1 MVEVRLR
8 PSAQRDFVDIGDQT
22 RDRWSE
28 AQAER
33 YLKQILE
40 MIAEIGRHPFAGI
53 DVPSIRSDYRRRRAG
68 SHLIFYA
75 ILDDGTVEVV
85 RILHERADVPRHLD
99 E

>member
-1 MVEVRLR
+1 
-8 PSAQRDFVDIGDQT
+8 
-22 RDRWSE
+22 
-28 AQAER
+28 
-33 YLKQILE
+33 

-53 DVPSIRSDYRRRRAG
+53 EVSSIRSDYRRRRAG

-75 ILDDGTVEVV
+75 ILDDGMVEVV